1 MHPDEKRRVAY
12 HESAH
17 ALAAHLLPNTD
28 PVHKVSII
36 PRGLAALGYTL
47 QRPDEDRYLVTQ
59 SQLESRIMVYLAG
72 TIAEQ
77 MIFNDIS
84 TGAQNDLQRAT
95 DLARSMVMDYGMS
108 RLGRLS
114 LRTKETSFISGEEV
128 AKSSALSENTAAKID
143 AEVEYIMETA
153 FNETKKVLENH
164 RFKLEALAEAL
175 LLKEVIDS
183 EDLSKI
189 LDDKTE
195 NS

>member
-1 MHPDEKRRVAY
+1 
-12 HESAH
+12 
-17 ALAAHLLPNTD
+17 
-28 PVHKVSII
+28 
-36 PRGLAALGYTL
+36 
-47 QRPDEDRYLVTQ
+47 
-59 SQLESRIMVYLAG
+59 MVYLAG

-175 LLKEVIDS
+175 LLKEVINS
-183 EDLSKI
+183 EDLAKI
-189 LDDKTE
+189 LDEQTE